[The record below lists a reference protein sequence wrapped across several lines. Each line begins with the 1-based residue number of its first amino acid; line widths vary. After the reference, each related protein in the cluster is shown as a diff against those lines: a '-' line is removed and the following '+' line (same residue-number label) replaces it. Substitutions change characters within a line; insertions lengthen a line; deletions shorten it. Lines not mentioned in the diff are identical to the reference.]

1 MQFDNYRLIEALKGK
16 KPLDI
21 TLTPAPEWV
30 GVKEKVEVE
39 RMYKGRLLDRQ
50 EVGDESR

>member
-1 MQFDNYRLIEALKGK
+1 MQIDNYRLIEALKGK
-16 KPLDI
+16 KPIVI

-30 GVKEKVEVE
+30 AGVSKLEPV
-39 RMYKGRLLDRQ
+39 RMYVGNALTGQ